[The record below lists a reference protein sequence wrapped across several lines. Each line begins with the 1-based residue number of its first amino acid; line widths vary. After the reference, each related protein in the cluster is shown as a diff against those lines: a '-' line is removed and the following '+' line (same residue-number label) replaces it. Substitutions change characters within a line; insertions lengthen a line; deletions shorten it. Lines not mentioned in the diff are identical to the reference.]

1 MKASCLLASRSG
13 VGGKAPVVVG
23 VASIIPLLDL
33 TQVAAQL
40 ALIQR
45 ELLDM
50 TCLREQMEGQQRQG
64 VARCCFCQPK
74 YVKLPV
80 LLCSLQFR

>member
-1 MKASCLLASRSG
+1 MKCLLASSRG
-13 VGGKAPVVVG
+13 GGGKAPVMVG
-23 VASIIPLLDL
+23 VASIIPLLYL

-40 ALIQR
+40 ALIQG

-50 TCLREQMEGQQRQG
+50 ACLLEQMKGQQRQG
-64 VARCCFCQPK
+64 VARCCLCQPK
-74 YVKLPV
+74 YVKLPI